1 MILGSRR
8 GRWLVITRGVDRVCD
23 PWLQEREVAGNH
35 PGSGQGV
42 CFLAPGEGGGCPSK
56 AHHTLSQIT
65 VH

>member
-8 GRWLVITRGVDRVCD
+8 GRWLVITRGVDRVCN

-42 CFLAPGEGGGCPSK
+42 CFLAPGEGGGW
-56 AHHTLSQIT
+56 
-65 VH
+65 